1 MPQSPVFA
9 MILVAVAGAAI
20 ALQTPINAALGR
32 QIASTLGAATISFGV
47 GFVLLLTVTVIYGD
61 GARLAGALQAP
72 AVLLT
77 GGMLGAFLV
86 WGTLWAVP
94 VLGVLTLTAV
104 LILGQIVAALVID
117 QLGLFGLVPRDI
129 SLTRVLAA
137 VLVGAGV
144 ILSRF

>member
-1 MPQSPVFA
+1 MPQTPALA

-20 ALQTPINAALGR
+20 ALQSPINAALGR

-47 GFVLLLTVTVIYGD
+47 GFVLLLAITVIYGD
-61 GARLAGALQAP
+61 GARLAHALQAP
-72 AVLLT
+72 LVLLT
-77 GGMLGAFLV
+77 GGILGAFLV
-86 WGTLWAVP
+86 WATLWSVP

-104 LILGQIVAALVID
+104 LILGQIVAALAID
-117 QLGLFGLVPRDI
+117 HMGLFGLVARDI

-137 VLVGAGV
+137 GLVGAGV